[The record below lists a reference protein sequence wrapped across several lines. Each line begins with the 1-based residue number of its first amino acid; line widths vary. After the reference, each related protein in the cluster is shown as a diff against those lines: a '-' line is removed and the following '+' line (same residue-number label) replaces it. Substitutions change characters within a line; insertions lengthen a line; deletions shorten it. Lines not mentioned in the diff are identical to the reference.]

1 MDSVWVVFV
10 IAIGYLAALAVISF
24 VVRRS
29 SRTSASYTTGGKAFP
44 AVFIGLLLAS
54 EFIGTS
60 ASMGTAQEAF
70 SVGIS
75 ASWNLVSLG
84 VGFILFSFLLARKF
98 KTLGE
103 NTISGALA
111 RAYGERV
118 RVATSVIMIAA
129 LLIVTI
135 AIYASGG
142 AVLASLLEIDPAVAV
157 VVTGAL
163 AAIYVAVGGMR
174 SVVYTNLLHAI
185 VMFIGIVI
193 SAVVATKNVGGFGEL
208 RAKLPAEMFDW
219 DGVGWAQIMAWM
231 IAGIG
236 ATFATQYVVQAVISV
251 GDEGKAQRAGFFSAI
266 MLVPYGVLA
275 ALVGMCSAVL
285 YPKIESIQAM
295 PAVVVDM
302 NAVAGG
308 IVIAGLAAAMLGSLA
323 ALILGASTLMLK
335 DFYQRFFNRDGDDK
349 KNVRFI
355 RVATIVAGMLPI
367 PLALYATDVLTV
379 TFLAK
384 SLRAALAVLVLMMF
398 YAPRFG
404 SRGGAFASIIASLLT
419 TIAWFLAGDPYG
431 IDNAYIAVLTPLVIM
446 TISHF
451 VSKDRANDVR
461 AKVEE
466 PA

>member
-10 IAIGYLAALAVISF
+10 ITIGYLAVLALISF
-24 VVRRS
+24 VVRRH
-29 SRTSASYTTGGKAFP
+29 SRTSSSYTTGGKAFP

-98 KTLGE
+98 KKLGE

-118 RVATSVIMIAA
+118 RLATSVIMIAA

-174 SVVYTNLLHAI
+174 SVVYTNLLHAS

-193 SAVVATKNVGGFGEL
+193 SAVVATKNVGGLGEL

-251 GDEGKAQRAGFFSAI
+251 GDESKAQRAGFFSAV
-266 MLVPYGVLA
+266 MLIPYGVLA

-302 NAVAGG
+302 NAVAAG

-323 ALILGASTLMLK
+323 ALILGASTLLLK

-355 RVATIVAGMLPI
+355 KVATIVTGLLPI

-384 SLRAALAVLVLMMF
+384 SLRAALAVLVLMLF
-398 YAPRFG
+398 YAPKFG
-404 SRGGAFASIIASLLT
+404 SRGGAFASIIAALLT

-451 VSKDRANDVR
+451 TGGQKANDIT

-466 PA
+466 RA